1 MIAFQTVVYAVLEP
15 YHLAALQAG
24 IQARAG

>member
-1 MIAFQTVVYAVLEP
+1 MLAFQTVVYAVLEP

-24 IQARAG
+24 IRALAW